1 MKKGLFYTILCIAI
15 IICTTI
21 ITIILI
27 SKSTKFKLNYT
38 NSKKE
43 AISILNRNK
52 EKISD
57 IAKTVYNTKE
67 SINNPIDNITYVSYS
82 DSNHINKEYIQFDID
97 TRGMLGGQYYGLI
110 YSNDDIIDGNIKKI
124 YHEKNGNNT
133 FIYEKI
139 EDNWYFYYFDYD
151 GKTK

>member
-124 YHEKNGNNT
+124 HEKNGNNT

>member
-1 MKKGLFYTILCIAI
+1 MKKGLFYTILCITI

-82 DSNHINKEYIQFDID
+82 DSNHINKEYVQFDID

-124 YHEKNGNNT
+124 HEKNGNNT